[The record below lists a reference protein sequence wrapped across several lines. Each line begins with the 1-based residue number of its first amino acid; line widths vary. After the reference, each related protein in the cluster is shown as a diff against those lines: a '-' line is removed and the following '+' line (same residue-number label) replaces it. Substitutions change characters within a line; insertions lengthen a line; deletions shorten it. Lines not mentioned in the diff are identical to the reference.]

1 MAIATQWSAFQLS
14 LVADERFNS
23 DAAALTR
30 FFGTFNLTLG
40 VASFLLQLLVT
51 GPALRRFGIAV
62 TVLVLPLSLGFGTAL
77 ILLVAGVLVGAPDQR
92 FRSGFPLFGR

>member
-1 MAIATQWSAFQLS
+1 M
-14 LVADERFNS
+14 ADERFDG
-23 DAAALTR
+23 DADALTR

-40 VASFLLQLLVT
+40 AVSFLLQLLVT

-77 ILLVAGVLVGAPDQR
+77 ILLVPGLLVAC
-92 FRSGFPLFGR
+92 S